1 MAGRTP
7 ESERFISDFA
17 VAFVH
22 MSAARVPSEID
33 QWMTPLISHMGV
45 DCAMIA
51 QYLNNER
58 FTATHVA
65 GWPIAVRRSTTDQ
78 LFPWMCAAVSKRQP
92 VIFGELDEL
101 PAEALLDRHNFERL
115 GVSAQISVPLI
126 ADGALLGLF
135 SISSRETQ
143 RKWPSEV
150 ITRTHLVASV
160 LANALARRQSWRLQQ
175 RMQTQLSELARVGM
189 AGEIAGSLAHELT
202 QPLAA
207 ILANAQAG
215 LRFLARDPHS
225 TAEIDEI
232 LRDIVRDDKRAGAV
246 ISGLRAMM
254 RRRPGERQPVDLSQ
268 LVEETLA
275 MLNMNIQTQNVNVQ
289 ENLETDCTVIADR
302 AQLQQV
308 LVNLIVNA
316 VEAMQSAG
324 VHGRRLLLEVR
335 NGAMVQCAV
344 HDTGKD
350 LRPHRLGQIF
360 EPFWTT
366 KVEGLG
372 MGLAVC
378 RSIIN
383 AHDGAIWAEI
393 AQDGGAVFR
402 FELPK
407 GAFHALAP
415 A

>member
-1 MAGRTP
+1 
-7 ESERFISDFA
+7 
-17 VAFVH
+17 
-22 MSAARVPSEID
+22 
-33 QWMTPLISHMGV
+33 
-45 DCAMIA
+45 
-51 QYLNNER
+51 
-58 FTATHVA
+58 
-65 GWPIAVRRSTTDQ
+65 
-78 LFPWMCAAVSKRQP
+78 
-92 VIFGELDEL
+92 
-101 PAEALLDRHNFERL
+101 
-115 GVSAQISVPLI
+115 
-126 ADGALLGLF
+126 
-135 SISSRETQ
+135 
-143 RKWPSEV
+143 
-150 ITRTHLVASV
+150 
-160 LANALARRQSWRLQQ
+160 
-175 RMQTQLSELARVGM
+175 
-189 AGEIAGSLAHELT
+189 
-202 QPLAA
+202 
-207 ILANAQAG
+207 
-215 LRFLARDPHS
+215 
-225 TAEIDEI
+225 AEIDEI

-268 LVEETLA
+268 LVEETVA

-324 VHGRRLLLEVR
+324 VHGRRLFLEVR

-350 LRPHRLGQIF
+350 LRPHRLSQIF

-407 GAFHALAP
+407 AAFHALAP